1 MVLVFLSGTAIG
13 GAIGVFLGF
22 YFHSRQNKWA
32 RMEFENLAQQ
42 IFETKTNRLNETTEG
57 LLRPLREHLAKFEK
71 SVDEKYT
78 TEAKERHV
86 LKSEIEKLI
95 LLNDKMA
102 IEAHSLTEALRGDN
116 KTQGDWGEMV
126 LKRVLEASGLREG
139 HEYVEQSSHLN
150 DDGDRRQPD
159 VLIHLP
165 DGKHVI
171 VDSKVS
177 LRAYEAYRAATD
189 EEMKKKWLN
198 EHLKSVERQV
208 DELKQKN
215 YSKLNGVQSPD
226 VVLMFIP
233 IEPAYVLA
241 MHADSDLSLRAWQ
254 KGVAIVTAT
263 TLLISLKTIAS
274 IWKVE
279 KQNKNT
285 LEIVHEGSRLY
296 DKFVGFI
303 EDFEKIGHTL
313 ESGQKQFESAM
324 NKLRDGPGSVSRK
337 IERLRELGAAPSKTI
352 PPTFL
357 E

>member
-1 MVLVFLSGTAIG
+1 MSLVFFSGVAIG

-32 RMEFENLAQQ
+32 RLEFENLAQK

-57 LLRPLREHLAKFEK
+57 LLKPLSEHLAKFEK
-71 SVDEKYT
+71 AVDEKYT
-78 TEAKERHV
+78 IEAKERHV
-86 LKSEIEKLI
+86 LKSEIEKLVF
-95 LLNDKMA
+95 LNDKMTT
-102 IEAHSLTEALRGDN
+102 EARSLTEALRGDN

-165 DGKHVI
+165 DIKHVI

-177 LRAYEAYRAATD
+177 LRAYEAHRASTD
-189 EEMKKKWLN
+189 EEEKKKYLS
-198 EHLKSVERQV
+198 EHLKSIERHV
-208 DELKQKN
+208 DELNQKN
-215 YSKLNGVQSPD
+215 YSKLKGIQSPD
-226 VVLMFIP
+226 IVLMFIP

-263 TLLISLKTIAS
+263 TLLISLKTVAS

-279 KQNKNT
+279 NQNKNA
-285 LEIVHEGSRLY
+285 LEIAHEGARLY

-303 EDFEKIGHTL
+303 EDFEKIGHTF
-313 ESGQKQFESAM
+313 ESGQKHFAAAM
-324 NKLRDGPGSVSRK
+324 NKLRDGPGSVSSK